1 MVRKTVQIS
10 NDQEIVEAVDESLGL
25 RVIRSRTPEENKK
38 LILKSEKAL
47 KQQEAERLRQQHLQ
61 TLFALGQQH
70 CKDTDTT
77 KKKQS
82 SQEDRFYPVKKKKEP
97 VVVVPRKE
105 EDDSDTNTTLSAANH
120 HFDFSF
126 GAQNLFSMM
135 QQQVLNGFGGKQP
148 QLNNSSKDDAWVESS
163 RRALKTLVS
172 QMPGAFEIHNPFRT
186 RRRARSVPIEID
198 VVPELNETNDDDGDD
213 CSEISTPTLWG
224 CGSSPLPVNC
234 AGEEYNKEANMKD
247 IIEKTL
253 VYEDPYGN
261 GVNLVYDDI
270 VLDESSLKVALL

>member
-10 NDQEIVEAVDESLGL
+10 KDQEIVEAVDESLGL

-61 TLFALGQQH
+61 NLFALGQQH

-77 KKKQS
+77 KKQS
-82 SQEDRFYPVKKKKEP
+82 SQQDRFYPVKTKKKEP
-97 VVVVPRKE
+97 VVVPRKE
-105 EDDSDTNTTLSAANH
+105 EDDSDNTTLSAANH

-135 QQQVLNGFGGKQP
+135 QQQVLNGFGGKS

-224 CGSSPLPVNC
+224 CGSPLAVNC
-234 AGEEYNKEANMKD
+234 AGEEYNKEAKMKD
-247 IIEKTL
+247 NIEKTL